1 LFITFLAKAIE
12 KSTITKNKKLL
23 CTYDKYYW
31 MISSSI
37 EKNRFVK
44 LAGTGSF
51 LPGEAIPMED
61 IEKYLGSMPD
71 APHKVRRWLERI
83 RPLMKEMLDIEY
95 YHFAIDPITRQ
106 FTEDN
111 ITMSVKAAKQALEDA
126 KLRAT
131 DIDLILYGSAHQDQ
145 MPTAS
150 VRIQEQLGIEQCG
163 EISIHANCTSAYK
176 ALLLGHDLLKNGRYQ
191 NALVI
196 SSSMSSSE
204 LITEYYNQQLVTKE
218 ELFLRYF
225 LSDGAAAL
233 VLKAEDLCSS
243 GLFVEY
249 VYMES
254 IGGKKPS
261 AMGNKRPAYYMNPKE
276 EFDKGYHHLAQMFQ
290 EELRANFHDPDGSV
304 FLKGLSRMILK
315 YGIDLNSLRF
325 FQVNFPS
332 KHITELVMDECE
344 SLGISR
350 DTLYTKMST
359 MGYIG
364 PPMALLCLDK
374 IKREE
379 ILNPGDTLL
388 SFVTEVSKFM
398 QAGYFIRY
406 YGK

>member
-1 LFITFLAKAIE
+1 M
-12 KSTITKNKKLL
+12 SP
-23 CTYDKYYW
+23 
-31 MISSSI
+31 SSI
-37 EKNRFVK
+37 DRSPFIK
-44 LAGTGSF
+44 LAGTGSY
-51 LPGEAIPMED
+51 LPGESIPMDEID
-61 IEKYLGSMPD
+61 RYLGELPD
-71 APHKVRRWLERI
+71 APQKVRRWLERI

-95 YHFAIDPITRQ
+95 YHFAIDPVTRQ

-111 ITMSVKAAKQALEDA
+111 ITMSVKAAQQALSDA
-126 KLRAT
+126 KMEPGS
-131 DIDLILYGSAHQDQ
+131 IDLILYGSAHQDQ

-150 VRIQEQLGIEQCG
+150 VRIQEKLGIEQCG

-176 ALLLGHDLLKNGRYQ
+176 ALLLGYDLLKNGRYR

-204 LITEYYNQQLVTKE
+204 LITEYYNQALVTKE

-233 VLKAEDLCSS
+233 VLKAEDQRSD
-243 GLFVEY
+243 GLFVDH

-261 AMGNKRPAYYMNPKE
+261 AMGNKRPAYWMNPKE
-276 EFDKGYHHLAQMFQ
+276 EFEKGYHHLAQMFQ

-304 FLKGLSRMILK
+304 FLKGLKRMITK
-315 YGIDLNSLRF
+315 YGIDLSMLRF

-332 KHITELVMDECE
+332 KHITELVMEECE
-344 SLGISR
+344 TLGISR
-350 DTLYTKMST
+350 DTLYSKMST

-374 IKREE
+374 IKKEE
-379 ILNPGDTLL
+379 KLNPGDMLL

-398 QAGYFIRY
+398 QAGYVIRY
-406 YGK
+406 Y

>member
-1 LFITFLAKAIE
+1 MDTTSVRSENEI
-12 KSTITKNKKLL
+12 
-23 CTYDKYYW
+23 
-31 MISSSI
+31 
-37 EKNRFVK
+37 FVQ
-44 LAGTGSF
+44 LTGTGSY
-51 LPGEAIPMED
+51 LPGNAIPAHEVD
-61 IEKYLGSMPD
+61 RYLGDLTEAPD
-71 APHKVRRWLERI
+71 KIRKWLNRI
-83 RPLMKEMLDIEY
+83 QPLMREMLDVEF
-95 YHFAIDPITRQ
+95 YHFAIDPVTRS

-111 ITMSVKAAKQALEDA
+111 ITMSAKAAQKALLDA
-126 KLRAT
+126 GLHAS
-131 DIDLILYGSAHQDQ
+131 DIDLIVYGSAHQDQ

-176 ALLLGHDLLKNGRYQ
+176 AFLVASDMIRNGRYK

-204 LITEYYNQQLVTKE
+204 LVAEYYNQPLVTKQ

-233 VLKAEDLCSS
+233 ILQAKGKKEN
-243 GLFVEY
+243 GLFIEQ

-254 IGGKKPS
+254 IGGNKQS
-261 AMGNKRPAYYMNPKE
+261 AMGNKRPAYWMNPKI
-276 EFDKGYHHLAQMFQ
+276 EFEKGYHHLAQMFQ
-290 EELRANFHDPDGSV
+290 EELRENFHEPDGSV
-304 FLKGLSRMILK
+304 FIKGLKRMIDK
-315 YGIDLNSLRF
+315 YRINLSSLRF

-344 SLGISR
+344 SLGINR
-350 DTLYTKMST
+350 KTLYTKMST

-374 IKREE
+374 IKKEE
-379 ILNPGDTLL
+379 TLRNGDQIL

-398 QAGYFIRY
+398 QAGYLLQNYCKI
-406 YGK
+406 